1 MPSPTFAVDRDVI
14 QYLRRK
20 ARAARLQAYRASPSL
35 SAQLKSLAALYE
47 ANAEKMAGP
56 VAASQI

>member
-1 MPSPTFAVDRDVI
+1 MPSPTPAIDLDAI
-14 QYLRRK
+14 HYLKRK
-20 ARAARLQAYRASPSL
+20 ARSARLEACRASPSL

-56 VAASQI
+56 VAAHQI